1 MPAALGE
8 VSKNND
14 HQVHDDLVLIVEDIF
29 MLSKCLYNQYGL
41 RL

>member
-1 MPAALGE
+1 MSAARGE
-8 VSKNND
+8 VSKSSD
-14 HQVHDDLVLIVEDIF
+14 HHVHNDLVLLVNDIF

>member
-1 MPAALGE
+1 MSATRGE

-14 HQVHDDLVLIVEDIF
+14 HQVHDDLGLLVNDIF
-29 MLSKCLYNQYGL
+29 MPSKYLYNQYGL